1 MKKKATLDDIAKVV
15 GLTKVSVSKALRDHP
30 DISDATKLKVKEVA
44 KSLGY
49 RPNLIARS
57 LTSSRTRTLG
67 VIVPKIAHNFFAHI
81 VAGIQKKANELGY
94 DIVLSVSNED
104 DKLEK
109 RHLETLVAMQVE
121 GLLISVSMATKSPEV
136 FNWIRSLQIPL
147 VFFDRHW
154 PDLGFN
160 SVIIDDEQA
169 SEDAVNRLIDRGMTN
184 IAHIG
189 GFEWVEIG
197 RRRRNGYQKALEKRG
212 LQPRPENIVDGGFGE
227 MHGYKGFRQ
236 IIAQGGKPEAIY
248 AVTYPVALGI
258 LKAMKELGNGYINEI
273 KVLTI
278 GADELFSVFSYPQYY
293 VYQPAIEI
301 GEMACNLLIQ
311 EIRGEVKSDNQIVYI
326 DTRFV
331 ENTA

>member
-15 GLTKVSVSKALRDHP
+15 GLTKVSISKALRDHP
-30 DISDATKLKVKEVA
+30 DISEATKVKVKEVA
-44 KSLGY
+44 QSLGY

-57 LTSSRTRTLG
+57 LTSSKTRTLG

-81 VAGIQKKANELGY
+81 VAGIQKTANEQGY
-94 DIVLSVSNED
+94 DIVLSVSDED

-121 GLLISVSMATKSPEV
+121 GLLISVSMATKCPDV
-136 FNWIRSLQIPL
+136 FKWIRSLQIPL
-147 VFFDRHW
+147 VFFDRHI

-160 SVIIDDEQA
+160 AVIIDDEMA
-169 SEDAVNRLIDRGMTN
+169 SQHAVEQLIDRGLTN

-197 RRRRNGYQKALEKRG
+197 RKRRLGYENALKSRG
-212 LQPRPENIVDGGFGE
+212 ISLSAENLVDGGFGE
-227 MHGYKGFRQ
+227 MHGYNGFKQ
-236 IIAQGGKPEAIY
+236 LLSQGAHPDAIF

-258 LKAMKELGNGYINEI
+258 LKAMKELGNGYLQDI

-278 GADELFSVFSYPQYY
+278 GADELFSVFSYPQFY
-293 VYQPAIEI
+293 VDQPAIEI
-301 GEMACNLLIQ
+301 GQKACELLVSEIKGTIKPENKIFCIQ
-311 EIRGEVKSDNQIVYI
+311 TN
-326 DTRFV
+326 FV
-331 ENTA
+331 ENR